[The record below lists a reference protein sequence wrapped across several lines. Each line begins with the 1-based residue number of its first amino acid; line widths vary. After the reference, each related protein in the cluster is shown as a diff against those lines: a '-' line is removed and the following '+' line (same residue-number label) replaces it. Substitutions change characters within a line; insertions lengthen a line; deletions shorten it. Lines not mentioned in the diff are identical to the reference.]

1 MKDCMTGRKHGDFE
15 GLGENYSKYRPGY
28 SGMVLDAVL
37 GLLPGATAD
46 GKRLAAADVGA
57 GTGIWSRMLASRGL
71 EVRAVEPCAD
81 MRRHGM
87 NDSAGKGIAWSEGK
101 AEDTGLPAGAFQLVS
116 MASAFHWPDFGLA
129 LREFDRLLAPGGVFL
144 ALWNPRIIEG
154 NPLLEEIEAEL
165 ARLVPDM
172 KRVSSGK
179 SRFCDDLAIRLEAT
193 NLFEDVLYLEAR
205 HVERMT
211 PQRYI
216 GVWRSVNDVRVQAG
230 EERFEAFMQYVES
243 RVEGLEHI
251 EAAYLTR
258 AWAAR
263 KRA

>member
-1 MKDCMTGRKHGDFE
+1 MKNCTTGRKHGDFE

-28 SGMVLDAVL
+28 SSMVLDAVL
-37 GLLPGATAD
+37 GLLPGVAVD
-46 GKRLAAADVGA
+46 GKRLAVADVGA

-81 MRRHGM
+81 MRSHGM
-87 NDSAGKGIAWSEGK
+87 NDSEGTGIAWSEGK
-101 AEDTGLPAGAFQLVS
+101 AEDTGLPGGAFQLVS
-116 MASAFHWPDFGLA
+116 MASAFHWPDFGLT

-144 ALWNPRIIEG
+144 ALWNPRIVEG

-179 SRFCDDLAIRLEAT
+179 SRFCDDLAIRLEGT

-230 EERFEAFMQYVES
+230 EERFEAFMKYVES